1 MKYLKRVLLLFSLL
15 TFLCSDTSASVGTGT
30 DRAVNYEMHYPIVYT
45 ENTVA
50 QNKINSDLYRYIEN
64 FRIDYR
70 NGEFIE
76 GKFTYE
82 LRFENAD
89 YVSLILHDYRWR
101 GGVHGHTIHTGLV
114 YNKHSGEKV
123 PLRYFIHLVN
133 EDFSTLFAFPL
144 YNERNKF
151 LNTKSRVPYRECD
164 HTIPDDYFLSGNG
177 IVSLIFQEYQR
188 AAFFEGM
195 TYTPIEP
202 KWIDYFNRKN
212 P

>member
-1 MKYLKRVLLLFSLL
+1 MKCLKRILLLFSLL
-15 TFLCSDTSASVGTGT
+15 TFLCSYASASVGTGT

-45 ENTVA
+45 ENAVA
-50 QNKINSDLYRYIEN
+50 QNKINSDLYRYIEK

-70 NGEFIE
+70 NGEFID

-89 YVSLILHDYRWR
+89 YVSLILQDSRWL
-101 GGVHGHTIHTGLV
+101 GGMHGHTRYIGLV
-114 YNKHSGEKV
+114 YSKHSGEKI
-123 PLRYFIHLVN
+123 PLRYFIHLSN
-133 EDFSTLFAFPL
+133 EDFRTLFDFPL
-144 YNERNKF
+144 YNEKNTF
-151 LNTKSRVPYRECD
+151 LNIKSRVPYRECD
-164 HTIPDDYFLSGNG
+164 HIIPDDYFLSGNG

-188 AAFFEGM
+188 AAFAQGM